1 MVPQGQVD
9 VEEFFKKRTIARL
22 QKNELDLFQ
31 RANPDDDDTIL
42 FFKALKVDIKKES
55 YIDLPLRDRS
65 KFAQARLSCSLAAC
79 DSARPRKACRLCGLG
94 EDETIQHLL
103 CLCPSIEGIRR
114 HLFHPKL
121 GPNRD
126 APVLHK
132 WVQIFKQPMKRIK
145 EFLDSA
151 DEVYKNI
158 VKTPL
163 FNDPVPQATKIPGA
177 QEMAFA
183 RQQTTQIIGGSEDS
197 S

>member
-1 MVPQGQVD
+1 M
-9 VEEFFKKRTIARL
+9 
-22 QKNELDLFQ
+22 
-31 RANPDDDDTIL
+31 
-42 FFKALKVDIKKES
+42 
-55 YIDLPLRDRS
+55 
-65 KFAQARLSCSLAAC
+65 
-79 DSARPRKACRLCGLG
+79 
-94 EDETIQHLL
+94 
-103 CLCPSIEGIRR
+103 EGIRR

-121 GPNRD
+121 GPKRD

-158 VKTPL
+158 VITPL
-163 FNDPVPQATKIPGA
+163 FNDPVPQATKVPGA

-183 RQQTTQIIGGSEDS
+183 RQQATQIIGGSEES